1 MEDGVYEGVCVMKR
15 LALAILPTLMLAGC
29 GGAGVAPRPARAA
42 PLPIPVP
49 IPGGTAAGLDRVI
62 GQTGNT
68 LIGLFGQPAADV
80 REGSARKLQF
90 GNAICVLD
98 AYLYPKGRGEAV
110 VTYLDARQTNGS
122 PIDRASCVGALSVGR
137 TGVR

>member
-1 MEDGVYEGVCVMKR
+1 MKKMAFAMIPG
-15 LALAILPTLMLAGC
+15 LLLAGC
-29 GGAGVAPRPARAA
+29 GGAGIAPRPARAA
-42 PLPIPVP
+42 LAPVAIP

-62 GQTGNT
+62 GQTGNG

-80 REGSARKLQF
+80 REGNARKLQF
-90 GNAICVLD
+90 GNATCVLD

-110 VTYLDARQTNGS
+110 VTYLDARQTNGG

>member
-1 MEDGVYEGVCVMKR
+1 
-15 LALAILPTLMLAGC
+15 MLAGC
-29 GGAGVAPRPARAA
+29 GGAGVAPSPCPRPRRRCRSRFR
-42 PLPIPVP
+42 

-80 REGSARKLQF
+80 REGQRTKLQF

-98 AYLYPKGRGEAV
+98 AYLYPKGH
-110 VTYLDARQTNGS
+110 
-122 PIDRASCVGALSVGR
+122 
-137 TGVR
+137 